1 MKKCPVCGV
10 MMGDNVARCFMCK
23 YDFQKAARE
32 GEEAAR
38 KEASINV
45 FQVEREAS
53 GRAAEKKAEGDKII
67 ADAKVKSR
75 LEIEAMERQLEGE
88 KLRLEQEYVEIRR
101 KSLEER
107 SKLDAELSA
116 IREQNEE
123 EANLLKEARIQR
135 EKLIEGSKAAAQ
147 GEAARI
153 IDEIHEETSRLAV
166 QVQKE
171 LADAMQQKQQIL
183 DEAAHLAE
191 ETAAVRKKNEQDQ
204 LEYNKRFLSLEDIK
218 TSAEKEAEAIRR
230 KAENDAAEI
239 RKKAESDSAARL
251 GEIEQECKDAIDEA
265 QHVQIEVEET
275 KKMAA
280 AELAAYVEEAKAAI
294 AAAEEAQA
302 ARQKADDE
310 VRAIFEKAEAVK
322 AEAEEAKRKADEAA
336 QAIYGTALETKRL
349 AEQEEQAILQRA
361 QEVRVKAKQEEQI
374 YLDEL
379 EATQKTVQIEID
391 KIQEERRVLW
401 ETAEL
406 EAAAITKEL
415 QEASEMAKAAQ
426 DARLAA
432 EEIANEA
439 KQKATEESERIILEA
454 EKRAIMLKEMG
465 ISQSEKGRI
474 ALQYEEISKS
484 DQAKIAALQQELSSR
499 EDKLESNEQK
509 VRDMMEEIERLQNS
523 QLRAGLVPVSFP
535 MEYEVEVIPHNSSG
549 EVNSEAIALEL
560 SHRGTQGWKLH
571 SLVNDE
577 GGRVQASLGG
587 SEKISLSGGSST
599 KQDRV
604 ILIFE
609 RTAPVNE
616 VANGQNSSSL

>member
-38 KEASINV
+38 KDASINV
-45 FQVEREAS
+45 FQVEKEAS

-107 SKLDAELSA
+107 SKLDAELA
-116 IREQNEE
+116 TIRRQSEE
-123 EANLLKEARIQR
+123 ETDLLKEARIQR

-171 LADAMQQKQQIL
+171 LAEAMEQKQQIL
-183 DEAAHLAE
+183 DEAARLTE
-191 ETAAVRKKNEQDQ
+191 ETAAARKSNEQEQ
-204 LEYNKRFLSLEDIK
+204 LEYEKRLHSIENIK
-218 TSAEKEAEAIRR
+218 MTAEQEAETIRKQAEK
-230 KAENDAAEI
+230 DAVEI
-239 RKKAESDSAARL
+239 RNRAESDSASRL
-251 GEIEQECKDAIDEA
+251 YEIEQECKDAIDEA
-265 QHVQIEVEET
+265 HQVQAEVEET

-280 AELAAYVEEAKAAI
+280 VELAAYVAEAKAAI
-294 AAAEEAQA
+294 AAAEEAQS

-310 VRAIFEKAEAVK
+310 VRAIFEKAEASR
-322 AEAEEAKRKADEAA
+322 AEAEEAKRKADEDA
-336 QAIYGTALETKRL
+336 QSIYSKALETKSL
-349 AEQEEQAILQRA
+349 AEQEEQAILLRA
-361 QEVRVKAKQEEQI
+361 QEAKVKAKQEEQVYI
-374 YLDEL
+374 DEL

-391 KIQEERRVLW
+391 KIQEERRILW
-401 ETAEL
+401 ATAEQ

-415 QEASEMAKAAQ
+415 QEAAKQAKEAQ
-426 DARLAA
+426 EARLAA
-432 EEIANEA
+432 EELAREA
-439 KQKATEESERIILEA
+439 EQKATEESERIIQEA
-454 EKRAIMLKEMG
+454 EKRAIKLKEMG

-474 ALQYEEISKS
+474 AQQYEETSKA
-484 DQAKIAALQQELSSR
+484 DEAKIAALQQELSSH
-499 EDKLESNEQK
+499 ENKLALSEQK
-509 VRDMMEEIERLQNS
+509 VREMMEEIDKLQNS
-523 QLRAGLVPVSFP
+523 QLRAGFAPVSLP
-535 MEYEVEVIPHNSSG
+535 MEYEVEVIPHNSVG
-549 EVNSEAIALEL
+549 EVNSEAIALAL
-560 SHRGTQGWKLH
+560 SRRGPQSWKLH

-587 SEKISLSGGSST
+587 SEKISLSGGSSA

-609 RTAPVNE
+609 RVAAVNE
-616 VANGQNSSSL
+616 PENGGNPSSL